1 MRARLRLRERLW
13 LRPLRGCPRLVIVAH
28 PDDETLWAGATI
40 ASEPGAGVLCLT
52 NRSVRAR
59 RSAFQHAMRAL
70 GAVGVIFDVPDRRSE
85 PPTAFDID
93 RMTSAVRHVLLSCP
107 SAAVFTHGPEGEYG
121 HVMHQRVS
129 AVVTTAAEEL
139 GADLWYF
146 DFADPEDPTDLG
158 LGVPEAKARAFDA
171 YFPPDREIPESDAQ
185 HMRLSALERP
195 TRASDYQGLSPAV
208 AAIYGSDGA

>member
-1 MRARLRLRERLW
+1 MGAGLTLRERLW
-13 LRPLRGCPRLVIVAH
+13 LRPLRECQRLVIVAH

-40 ASEPGAGVLCLT
+40 AAEPGAGVLCLT

-59 RSAFQHAMRAL
+59 RSAFQRAMSAL
-70 GAVGVIFDVPDRRSE
+70 GGVGVILDVPDRRSE
-85 PPTAFDID
+85 PPTESDVD
-93 RMTSAVRHVLLSCP
+93 RMAAAVRHVLLACP
-107 SAAVFTHGPEGEYG
+107 SADVFTHGPEGEYG

-129 AVVTTAAEEL
+129 AVVTTVAEGL

-146 DFADPEDPTDLG
+146 DFAVGDDPADLG
-158 LGVPEAKARAFDA
+158 LGVPEAKGRAFDA
-171 YFPPDREIPESDAQ
+171 YFPPDREVPESDAQ

-208 AAIYGSDGA
+208 AAIYGSGGA